1 MFSNTRVLLRKTG
14 GGGKGW
20 GELFFL
26 TEGRDENQ
34 DLEGRSQ
41 TNTQVAMP
49 RESSKATQN
58 HIASKPLTSAQS
70 GRVWV
75 NLIFKRDFATV

>member
-1 MFSNTRVLLRKTG
+1 MG
-14 GGGKGW
+14 GTF
-20 GELFFL
+20 FFL
-26 TEGRDENQ
+26 TEGRDNQ

-49 RESSKATQN
+49 RESRKATQN

-75 NLIFKRDFATV
+75 NFIFKRDFATV